1 MPPLF
6 PQTYCAAVT
15 PPGGLNCPDRLGG
28 VNPVVVRRLFRTVAI
43 AEAISWTGLLV
54 GMYIKYVPE
63 TTELGVQI
71 FGPIHGGL
79 FVLYCLV
86 TLVAWRIFDW
96 SVPVLLWGLFAAIPP
111 LFTIVF
117 DVWAER
123 RGLLDPERAELAASA

>member
-1 MPPLF
+1 M
-6 PQTYCAAVT
+6 C
-15 PPGGLNCPDRLGG
+15 

-43 AEAISWTGLLV
+43 AEAISWTGLLI
-54 GMYIKYVPE
+54 GMYLKYVPE

-79 FVLYCLV
+79 FVLYCLA
-86 TLVAWRIFDW
+86 TLIAWRIFNW
-96 SVPVLLWGLFAAIPP
+96 SVPALLWGLFAAIPP

-123 RGLLDPERAELAASA
+123 RGLLDPERAELAPTA